1 MPTVER
7 LGGFRVVIY
16 TNDHR
21 PEHVHVIGNDREAVF
36 ELRCPEGPP
45 ALRENYGLSRPEV
58 SRIAAALATRLAYLC
73 AEWSSIHGNP

>member
-21 PEHVHVIGNDREAVF
+21 PEHVHVIGDVREAVF
-36 ELRCPEGPP
+36 VLHCPKGPP
-45 ALRENYGLSRPEV
+45 ALRENYGLSRLEV
-58 SRIAAALATRLAYLC
+58 RRIATALATRLAQLC
-73 AEWSSIHGNP
+73 AEWSRIHGNA